1 MQIEL
6 YIDGEKKVFTAPF
19 VPMLAKR
26 KYLEIE
32 AKAEERLE
40 EEKKK
45 GNENYVPSAK
55 EQLEEEN
62 ELLGILCDVVF
73 QGQFTIEQLVNGA
86 SDEYVYSKLREAVF
100 GEKPKNEEVD
110 QGNEEER

>member
-6 YIDGEKKVFTAPF
+6 YVDGEKKVFTTPY

-32 AKAEERLE
+32 AKAEEKRKE
-40 EEKKK
+40 
-45 GNENYVPSAK
+45 NEDYLPSAK

-73 QGQFTIEQLVNGA
+73 GGQFTVEQLVAGA

-100 GEKPKNEEVD
+100 GKPKEEAVLMSE
-110 QGNEEER
+110 GNPVGE

>member
-6 YIDGEKKVFTAPF
+6 YIDGEKKTFTTPF

-26 KYLEIE
+26 KYLEIT
-32 AKAEERLE
+32 AAT
-40 EEKKK
+40 EEKIKE
-45 GNENYVPSAK
+45 NENYIPSPK

-62 ELLGILCDVVF
+62 ELLTILCDVVF
-73 QGQFTIEQLVNGA
+73 GGQFTLEQLVAGA

-100 GEKPKNEEVD
+100 GKPKNSDE
-110 QGNEEER
+110 GNEKGA

>member
-6 YIDGEKKVFTAPF
+6 YIDGEKKVFTAPY

-26 KYLEIE
+26 KYLEIMV
-32 AKAEERLE
+32 RT
-40 EEKKK
+40 EEKQKA
-45 GNENYVPSAK
+45 NENYEPSFK

-62 ELLGILCDVVF
+62 ELLSILCDVIF
-73 QGQFTIEQLVNGA
+73 KGQFTIEQLVAGA

-100 GEKPKNEEVD
+100 GTLAETQEENGE
-110 QGNEEER
+110 QGNEQGK

>member
-6 YIDGEKKVFTAPF
+6 YIDGEKKVFTAPY

-26 KYLEIE
+26 KYLEIM
-32 AKAEERLE
+32 ART
-40 EEKKK
+40 EEKQKA
-45 GNENYVPSAK
+45 NENYEPSFK

-62 ELLGILCDVVF
+62 ELLSILSDVIF
-73 QGQFTIEQLVNGA
+73 KGQFTIEQLVSGA

-100 GEKPKNEEVD
+100 GEKPENEED
-110 QGNEEER
+110 DSGNEMGK

>member
-6 YIDGEKKVFTAPF
+6 YIDGEKKVFTTPF

-26 KYLEIE
+26 KYLEVT
-32 AKAEERLE
+32 AAAEEKMKE
-40 EEKKK
+40 
-45 GNENYVPSAK
+45 NENYIPSPK

-62 ELLGILCDVVF
+62 ELLTILCDVVF
-73 QGQFTIEQLVNGA
+73 SKQFTLDQLVAGA

-100 GEKPKNEEVD
+100 GKPKEETKLMSE
-110 QGNEEER
+110 GNVIGE